1 MLFFYWNFHTPKNFS
16 SYMAVPF
23 LDAVTDFCDDT
34 EEHFHDQG
42 QNPFL
47 LFKHL
52 QQDKKILSVQYL

>member
-1 MLFFYWNFHTPKNFS
+1 
-16 SYMAVPF
+16 MAVPF

>member
-1 MLFFYWNFHTPKNFS
+1 MLFFDLNFHTPQNLS

-42 QNPFL
+42 ILFYFL
-47 LFKHL
+47 SNKI
-52 QQDKKILSVQYL
+52 KKSMIVC